1 VSRRTAALAPLLA
14 LTLAW
19 SLAGCGGDDKPDPDS
34 TAPVEVTVG
43 KEFSWNGF
51 TVDDGW
57 QVKGIKR
64 SVDMQE
70 VTTPEVSG
78 TITNHSDE
86 ERAALFQMVFSTD
99 GDPQATVN
107 CSAAKMVKDQSMQL
121 LCPGLN
127 TIMPEDYDTVTV
139 MPFQRGTGTT
149 GGDDSGT

>member
-1 VSRRTAALAPLLA
+1 VSRRRGAALLAAACLLA
-14 LTLAW
+14 IT
-19 SLAGCGGDDKPDPDS
+19 GCAGDDEPDPDS

-57 QVKGIKR
+57 QLKGIKR

-86 ERAALFQMVFSTD
+86 ERAALFQMVFTAD

-107 CSAAKMVKDQSMQL
+107 CSAGKMVKDQSMQL

-127 TIMPEDYDTVTV
+127 ATMPEEYDTVTV
-139 MPFQRGTGTT
+139 MPFERETGTP